1 MSFSQRFT
9 CFKPFQFFL
18 KNGSRATFDHV
29 RTGNGPPPAS
39 RWHLTIS
46 RRLALASLL
55 VILLVAGLCAFSY
68 RATGGLLQANNA
80 ISNSL
85 ERAAAVQTQA
95 SQLAGWVQQ
104 LNNTQAGMN
113 KVLGE
118 MIVDMTENQT
128 RITAFRAGGQDPV
141 GTFLE
146 SSAGPRIRELVTDS
160 SGSFDTLIA
169 QHQKLLAASQKITS
183 VWQPRHDGLSEALS
197 DTKRTIN
204 YWNLNV
210 ANTIFIRS
218 SMLDLLSD
226 ELTDTPIERLRGSEL
241 YLKTAEI
248 FPELQKTIE
257 AAAKTNEKLYKA
269 ADELSTLMISGKWE
283 EVRKHYRDTFPFMIK
298 SILVDIDHVLAIEQQ
313 ALNAQHQA
321 MEIFNIEL
329 KQAESEIGAI
339 LTRLQDQLQ
348 QVAESQTTMVQKSNT
363 EVLEKRQSM
372 EAGLVNLRRTNLIAP
387 VFVILLAITGSLV
400 INRSVTR
407 PLNLVVSRLAS
418 IASGEGDLTQR
429 LPVYSGDEVGQLAI
443 CFNQFMDRQRDM
455 VSHIRAVSEDL
466 GGATHQILASAT
478 EVTSGALQQTKELE
492 QSEESLR
499 GIVTD
504 INGIAESTKSLADSS
519 RQCTSATLELGA
531 TIEEIAEQMENLFSS
546 VEMVSTSTQEM
557 SASSNQIEDNVQ
569 HLVVMSQQTGQAVS
583 KLDERIAGIER
594 DAMQAGTLSAQAAE
608 DAGIGMAAVENSLDG
623 INTISTVISKAG
635 IVIRN
640 LSEQSESIGQI
651 LTVIDD
657 VADQTSL
664 LALNATIIAAQAG
677 EHGKGFAVVAD
688 EIRDLADRTAIS
700 TKEIAEII
708 RGLQNSAGEA
718 VEVVENGQKRAGE
731 EVARSQAAGQA
742 LSKIRQSTVDART
755 HVEGIVR
762 AAHEQVVDSR
772 QINTSSQE
780 ITQMLGHIA
789 VALQQLSTG
798 INQSARST
806 EEMREIAGRVKA
818 STEEQAAGSRHISEN
833 METIREMSQRIDS
846 ATQDQTLKSEQVVDA
861 IVNINQVAKQTA
873 SHTHELDRVVALLS
887 EQTRTL
893 DSQVGTFKI

>member
-1 MSFSQRFT
+1 MSTRSLFSAV
-9 CFKPFQFFL
+9 KPMTL
-18 KNGSRATFDHV
+18 HEGSDAKR
-29 RTGNGPPPAS
+29 PAAS
-39 RWHLTIS
+39 AQGMQPSRRWHLTIS

-68 RATGGLLQANNA
+68 WATGGLLQANNA
-80 ISNSL
+80 VSNSL

-128 RITAFRAGGQDPV
+128 KITAFRAGEQDPV
-141 GTFLE
+141 GAFLE
-146 SSAGPRIRELVTDS
+146 GSAGPRIRELATDS
-160 SGSFDTLIA
+160 SEALDALIA
-169 QHQKLLAASQKITS
+169 QHQRLLAASQKITA
-183 VWQPRHDGLSEALS
+183 VWQPRHDGLSEALG
-197 DTKRTIN
+197 DTKRAIN
-204 YWNLNV
+204 YWNLKV

-218 SMLDLLSD
+218 SMLDLLPD
-226 ELTDTPIERLRGSEL
+226 ELADTPIERLRGNSL
-241 YLKTAEI
+241 YLQTAEI
-248 FPELQKTIE
+248 FPELQKGIE
-257 AAAKTNEKLYKA
+257 SAAKTNEKLYAA
-269 ADELSTLMISGKWE
+269 ADKLAMLMLSGKWE

-298 SILVDIDHVLAIEQQ
+298 SILVDIDQVLAIEQQ

-321 MEIFNIEL
+321 MEIFSNEL
-329 KQAESEIGAI
+329 KPAESEIGAV

-348 QVAESQTTMVQKSNT
+348 QVAESQATMVQKSNN
-363 EVLEKRQSM
+363 EVLEKRLSM
-372 EAGLVNLRRTNLIAP
+372 ETALINLRRTNLIAP
-387 VFVILLAITGSLV
+387 FFVILLAIVGSLV

-407 PLNLVVSRLAS
+407 PLNLAVSRLGS

-429 LPVYSGDEVGQLAI
+429 LPVYSRDEVGQLAV
-443 CFNQFMDRQRDM
+443 CFNQFMDRQREM
-455 VSHIRAVSEDL
+455 VSHIRSVSVDL

-504 INGIAESTKSLADSS
+504 INGIADSTRSLADSS

-546 VEMVSTSTQEM
+546 VDMVSTSTQEM
-557 SASSNQIEDNVQ
+557 SASSNQIADNVQ

-594 DAMQAGTLSAQAAE
+594 DAMQADTLSAQAAE

-623 INTISTVISKAG
+623 IKTISTVISKAG

-718 VEVVENGQKRAGE
+718 VEVVENGQKRAAE

-780 ITQMLGHIA
+780 ISQMLGHIA

-846 ATQDQTLKSEQVVDA
+846 ATQDQTCKSEQVVEA

-873 SHTHELDRVVALLS
+873 SHTRELDRVVALLS

>member
-1 MSFSQRFT
+1 MSTRSLISAV
-9 CFKPFQFFL
+9 KPMTV
-18 KNGSRATFDHV
+18 NEDSDSRQSTAAEQET
-29 RTGNGPPPAS
+29 RAPR

-68 RATGGLLQANNA
+68 WATGGLLQANNA
-80 ISNSL
+80 VSNSL
-85 ERAAAVQTQA
+85 ERATAVQTQA

-118 MIVDMTENQT
+118 MIVDMSENQT
-128 RITAFRAGGQDPV
+128 RITEFSANEQDPV

-146 SSAGPRIRELVTDS
+146 SSAGPRIPELVTGS
-160 SGSFDTLIA
+160 SGSFDTLVA
-169 QHQKLLAASQKITS
+169 QHQKLLAASQKIAA
-183 VWQPRHDGLSEALS
+183 VWQPRHDGLSEALG
-197 DTKRTIN
+197 DVKRTIN
-204 YWNLNV
+204 YWNLEV

-218 SMLDLLSD
+218 SMLELLPE
-226 ELTDTPIERLRGSEL
+226 ELADTPIERLRSSNL
-241 YLKTAEI
+241 YLETAEI
-248 FPELQKTIE
+248 FPELQKGIE
-257 AAAKTNEKLYKA
+257 SAAKTNEQLYKA
-269 ADELSTLMISGKWE
+269 AGQLATLMLSGKWE
-283 EVRKHYRDTFPFMIK
+283 EVRKHYRDTFPFMLK
-298 SILVDIDHVLAIEQQ
+298 SILVDIDQVLAIEQQ

-321 MEIFNIEL
+321 MEIFNSEL
-329 KQAESEIGAI
+329 KQAESEIGAV
-339 LTRLQDQLQ
+339 LTMLQEQIQ
-348 QVAESQTTMVQKSNT
+348 QVAESQASMVQKSNT

-400 INRSVTR
+400 INRSVTK
-407 PLNLVVSRLAS
+407 PLNLVVSRLGS
-418 IASGEGDLTQR
+418 IASGKADLTQR
-429 LPVYSGDEVGQLAI
+429 LPVYSGDEIGQLADS
-443 CFNQFMDRQRDM
+443 FNRFMARQREM

-466 GGATHQILASAT
+466 GGAIHQILFSAT
-478 EVTSGALQQTKELE
+478 EVTSGAVQQTEELE

-546 VEMVSTSTQEM
+546 VNMVSTSTQEM
-557 SASSNQIEDNVQ
+557 SASSNQIEDNVK

-583 KLDERIAGIER
+583 KLDERIADIER

-635 IVIRN
+635 IVIRD
-640 LSEQSESIGQI
+640 LSGQSEAIGQI

-677 EHGKGFAVVAD
+677 EHGKGFAVVAN

-700 TKEIAEII
+700 TKEIAKII
-708 RGLQNSAGEA
+708 RGLQNLASEA

-772 QINTSSQE
+772 QINTSSQK

-789 VALQQLSTG
+789 AALRQLSTG
-798 INQSARST
+798 ISMSARSA
-806 EEMREIAGRVKA
+806 EEMRDIAGRVKS

-833 METIREMSQRIDS
+833 MENIREMSQRIDA
-846 ATQDQTLKSEQVVDA
+846 ATQDQICKSQLVVEA
-861 IVNINQVAKQTA
+861 IININQVAKQTS
-873 SHTHELDRVVALLS
+873 SHSHELELVVTRLS
-887 EQTRTL
+887 EQARTL
-893 DSQVGTFKI
+893 DSQVGTFKV

>member
-1 MSFSQRFT
+1 
-9 CFKPFQFFL
+9 
-18 KNGSRATFDHV
+18 
-29 RTGNGPPPAS
+29 
-39 RWHLTIS
+39 
-46 RRLALASLL
+46 
-55 VILLVAGLCAFSY
+55 
-68 RATGGLLQANNA
+68 
-80 ISNSL
+80 
-85 ERAAAVQTQA
+85 
-95 SQLAGWVQQ
+95 
-104 LNNTQAGMN
+104 
-113 KVLGE
+113 
-118 MIVDMTENQT
+118 
-128 RITAFRAGGQDPV
+128 
-141 GTFLE
+141 
-146 SSAGPRIRELVTDS
+146 
-160 SGSFDTLIA
+160 
-169 QHQKLLAASQKITS
+169 
-183 VWQPRHDGLSEALS
+183 
-197 DTKRTIN
+197 
-204 YWNLNV
+204 
-210 ANTIFIRS
+210 
-218 SMLDLLSD
+218 
-226 ELTDTPIERLRGSEL
+226 
-241 YLKTAEI
+241 
-248 FPELQKTIE
+248 
-257 AAAKTNEKLYKA
+257 
-269 ADELSTLMISGKWE
+269 
-283 EVRKHYRDTFPFMIK
+283 
-298 SILVDIDHVLAIEQQ
+298 
-313 ALNAQHQA
+313 
-321 MEIFNIEL
+321 
-329 KQAESEIGAI
+329 
-339 LTRLQDQLQ
+339 
-348 QVAESQTTMVQKSNT
+348 MVQKSNT